1 MQFLIEAL
9 CLSGL
14 FGSQISGF
22 HTKKHEKEENINN
35 QERFENLPFFKRT
48 HCIMVL
54 KTNPVLKLSHEC
66 ALFVKH
72 NMMPLTIYIHVNTSE
87 Y

>member
-1 MQFLIEAL
+1 MF
-9 CLSGL
+9 
-14 FGSQISGF
+14 ISF
-22 HTKKHEKEENINN
+22 VWKSNKRFPHKKHEKEENINN
-35 QERFENLPFFKRT
+35 QERFENLPFLKRT